1 MEELKHEVSYNHMDS
16 TTSPPGGPGIMLLT
30 NSMQLLY
37 SDQRAWELCRQ
48 IIRCQDGKTAHG
60 VLPPAIATLV
70 DQVRNLLQTQTD
82 PKDWDQLQLRHVV
95 HTSHISISLCGTAL
109 VGDTDAGNRI
119 LIVINEVGIG
129 AWQDYVIVQAKEKFN
144 LTARETTVVHLL
156 LKGWTNKEIAN
167 EMKVAEATIKQHV
180 KHISE
185 KTSATT
191 RIGIAMTVIRSG
203 LGQAGTVP
211 SRDVLEPP
219 MRKRPIGLVGA
230 A

>member
-16 TTSPPGGPGIMLLT
+16 TTSPPDGPGIMLLT

-48 IIRCQDGKTAHG
+48 IIRCQDGITAHG
-60 VLPPAIATLV
+60 VLPPAITSLAN
-70 DQVRNLLQTQTD
+70 QVRNLLLTHID
-82 PKDWDQLQLRHVV
+82 PKDWETLQLRHVV

-156 LKGWTNKEIAN
+156 LKGWTR
-167 EMKVAEATIKQHV
+167 
-180 KHISE
+180 SE
-185 KTSATT
+185 E
-191 RIGIAMTVIRSG
+191 R
-203 LGQAGTVP
+203 
-211 SRDVLEPP
+211 
-219 MRKRPIGLVGA
+219 
-230 A
+230 